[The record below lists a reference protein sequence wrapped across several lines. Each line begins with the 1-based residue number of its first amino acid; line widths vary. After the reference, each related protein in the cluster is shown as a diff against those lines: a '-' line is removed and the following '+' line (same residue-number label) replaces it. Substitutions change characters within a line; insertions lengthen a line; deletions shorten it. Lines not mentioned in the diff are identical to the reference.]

1 MLPANGRRVQHTKKD
16 QQTHLFSSPTRCLL
30 VRQNKVQHGRVSLS
44 LSLSLCLC
52 LCLSVP
58 LGRVMCS
65 GCISGT
71 RDIWDNM
78 RTRHICWD
86 PKRQTLLSGHSA
98 TRGNEWMRMHDMDA
112 IFDSPGEP
120 GRSSGQPGRK
130 AEGGIRR
137 SLSSAD

>member
-1 MLPANGRRVQHTKKD
+1 MLPANGRRAQHTKKD

-30 VRQNKVQHGRVSLS
+30 VRQNKVQHGRLS
-44 LSLSLCLC
+44 LSIFLSTSPSLSPS
-52 LCLSVP
+52 LSV
-58 LGRVMCS
+58 GWVMCS
-65 GCISGT
+65 GCILGT

-112 IFDSPGEP
+112 IFDSPGKS
-120 GRSSGQPGRK
+120 GRSSGQPG
-130 AEGGIRR
+130 AGGRGSRR
-137 SLSSAD
+137 RLSSAD